1 MIFDILKKTASDTNR
16 IVTSEQL
23 YRALSSGTKADSG
36 VSVTPATAMRFGTV
50 FTCVRVRAE
59 SVGQLPLHVYEQR
72 GAEKMK
78 ALTNPLYALLHD
90 APNEATTSQEFL
102 EWVSASLDIT
112 GNAYIFINR
121 LPSGEIFEFLPLEA
135 AYVEAKRTKAGDPF
149 YVVRVPGTE
158 PRALAGTEVLH
169 IKLMSLDGGLTGASI
184 IMQARNTIALAIA
197 QEKHGSMFFKNGAT
211 VGGALQTDQVLNDDT
226 YDALVESWLETQG
239 GLDNAHRTAILE
251 AGVKYTQ
258 VGLSLADSQFL
269 EGRSFSQTEIAGLF
283 RVPPHMIG
291 NLEKATFSNIE
302 QQGLDFVVHG
312 LVPTLRR
319 IEQRISLQ
327 LIAPADRRRFYAK
340 FSVSGLVRGDM
351 AARGAFYQ
359 IMRNIGAM
367 SPNEVRD
374 MEEMNPYPGGDSY
387 DKPLASNTGPGAP
400 KPPEPKPGDKPTK
413 DPNVNGGSDG
423 KPA

>member
-1 MIFDILKKTASDTNR
+1 MIFDILKKSDTNR
-16 IVTSEQL
+16 VVTSDQLEQTL
-23 YRALSSGTKADSG
+23 RRGAQTDAG
-36 VSVTPATAMRFGTV
+36 VSVTAGSAMRFGTV
-50 FTCVRVRAE
+50 FACVRVRAE

-72 GAEKMK
+72 AREKTK
-78 ALTNPLYALLHD
+78 AVTHPLYSLLYD

-102 EWVSASLDIT
+102 EWVSASLDMA
-112 GNAYIFINR
+112 GNAYIYINR
-121 LPSGEIFEFLPLEA
+121 VAGAVYELLPLEA
-135 AYVEAKRTKAGDPF
+135 CYVEVKRTKVGDPF
-149 YVVRVPGTE
+149 YVVRIPGTE
-158 PRALAGTEVLH
+158 PRSLAAADVLH
-169 IKLMSLDGGLTGASI
+169 IKLLSLDGGLTGASI
-184 IMQARNTIALAIA
+184 IMQARNTIALAMA

-211 VGGALQTDQVLNDDT
+211 VGGALSTDQVLNDET
-226 YDALVESWLETQG
+226 YDALVESWLETQA

-291 NLEKATFSNIE
+291 NLEGATFSNIE

-327 LIAPADRRRFYAK
+327 LIAKPDRRRFYAK
-340 FSVSGLVRGDM
+340 FNVGGLVRGDM

-367 SPNEVRD
+367 SPNEVRE
-374 MEEMNPYPGGDSY
+374 MEEMNPYDGGDTY
-387 DKPLASNTGPGAP
+387 DKPLASNTAPGS
-400 KPPEPKPGDKPTK
+400 KPPAAPT
-413 DPNVNGGSDG
+413 NNGGNDVG
-423 KPA
+423 NPAP